1 MAKIFLPKYFKMEVV
16 LKKFCS
22 KKIDSCGLCFFV
34 ALFLMGFSIFSV
46 SCKMTAEGI
55 ISASDDVESP
65 ILLDFS
71 QDSAESLSLS
81 FTEAVQ
87 LSNLEVRSGNLS
99 TIGELVLSQNHMV
112 VEPIPF
118 QTSRDSQSV
127 EATNAEAVGTC
138 VQVVFTESQQL
149 EMGAT
154 YIFSGIAHDQE
165 GNSLLFQVPFYGFN
179 RNVAGVVLS
188 EVSSEYDKPKVEF
201 IELYVHRSGN
211 LAGIE
216 LYSVN
221 KNFKYVFPAVEVSAG
236 EYIVLHMR
244 TLEEESGHVDE
255 LDNNLSASTASD
267 SCTGVRDLWVSST
280 SEIIGTSDVL
290 VLRERAKGKLMDAL
304 LYISPKVSDTSKKK
318 ILPAG
323 EDVIAEGGWIAGEDG
338 ESWLSSDGMT
348 TVNRSLSRQNIL
360 EIQQAATALQ
370 EIPVAS
376 KDAWIVTMNHKQTKE
391 PGVTPGLPNSSTK
404 YTK

>member
-1 MAKIFLPKYFKMEVV
+1 M
-16 LKKFCS
+16 KKFCCQ
-22 KKIDSCGLCFFV
+22 KNIYLCFFIPF
-34 ALFLMGFSIFSV
+34 FLMSVSIFSV

-55 ISASDDVESP
+55 IATTEDVGAP
-65 ILLDFS
+65 VLLEFS
-71 QDSAESLSLS
+71 QDSAECVSLS
-81 FTEAVQ
+81 FTEKVE
-87 LSNLEVRSGNLS
+87 LLNLEVRSGNLS
-99 TIGELVLSQNHMV
+99 TMGDLIFSGEQISVTEKVLKQQDGVSGETEQL
-112 VEPIPF
+112 
-118 QTSRDSQSV
+118 
-127 EATNAEAVGTC
+127 AEEGGSLL
-138 VQVVFTESQQL
+138 QVVFSDSHVL
-149 EMGAT
+149 EAGHGYML
-154 YIFSGIAHDQE
+154 SGVAQDFQ
-165 GNSLLFQVPFYGFN
+165 GNSLLFQVPFHGFN
-179 RNVAGVVLS
+179 QNVAGVVLS

-221 KNFKYVFPAVEVSAG
+221 KNFEYVFPAVEVSAG

-376 KDAWIVTMNHKQTKE
+376 KDAWIVTMNHKQIKE

>member
-1 MAKIFLPKYFKMEVV
+1 M
-16 LKKFCS
+16 KKFCS
-22 KKIDSCGLCFFV
+22 KKIDSCFFCFFV
-34 ALFLMGFSIFSV
+34 ALCLMCISIFSV

-55 ISASDDVESP
+55 QAASDDVETP

-71 QDSAESLSLS
+71 QKSEERLSLS
-81 FTEAVQ
+81 FTEKVR
-87 LSNLEVRSGNLS
+87 LSDLEVRSGNPS
-99 TIGELVLSQNHMV
+99 TMGELVFSQEQIAVTEENKSDLLDLEDRTTEGIV
-112 VEPIPF
+112 QDAGF
-118 QTSRDSQSV
+118 QVR
-127 EATNAEAVGTC
+127 
-138 VQVVFTESQQL
+138 VVFTESQRL

-154 YIFSGIAHDQE
+154 YIFSGVAHDQE
-165 GNSLLFQVPFYGFN
+165 GNSLLFQLPFYGFN

-188 EVSSEYDKPKVEF
+188 EVRSEYDKPKVEF

-221 KNFKYVFPAVEVSAG
+221 KNFEYVFPAVEVSAG

-391 PGVTPGLPNSSTK
+391 PGVTPGLPNSTTK

>member
-1 MAKIFLPKYFKMEVV
+1 M
-16 LKKFCS
+16 KKFCS
-22 KKIDSCGLCFFV
+22 KKIDSCFFCFFV
-34 ALFLMGFSIFSV
+34 ALCLMCISIFSV

-55 ISASDDVESP
+55 QAASDDVETP
-65 ILLDFS
+65 VLLDFS
-71 QDSAESLSLS
+71 QNSAESLSLA
-81 FTEAVQ
+81 FTEKVR
-87 LSNLEVRSGNLS
+87 LSDLEVRSGNPS
-99 TIGELVLSQNHMV
+99 TMGELVFSQEQIAVTEENKSDLLDL
-112 VEPIPF
+112 EDRTTEGIAQDAGF
-118 QTSRDSQSV
+118 QVR
-127 EATNAEAVGTC
+127 
-138 VQVVFTESQQL
+138 VVFTESQRL

-154 YIFSGIAHDQE
+154 YIFSGVAHDQE
-165 GNSLLFQVPFYGFN
+165 GNSLLFQLPFYGFN

-188 EVSSEYDKPKVEF
+188 EVRSEYDKPKVEF

-221 KNFKYVFPAVEVSAG
+221 KNFEYVFPAVEVSAG

-338 ESWLSSDGMT
+338 ESWLSSDGLAT
-348 TVNRSLSRQNIL
+348 TRTLSRQNIA
-360 EIQQAATALQ
+360 EIQELAEEGLV
-370 EIPVAS
+370 IPVAS
-376 KDAWIVTMNHKQTKE
+376 KKEWIVVDTSCA
-391 PGVTPGLPNSSTK
+391 TPGMPNSTTR

>member
-1 MAKIFLPKYFKMEVV
+1 M
-16 LKKFCS
+16 KKFCS
-22 KKIDSCGLCFFV
+22 KKIDSCFFCFFV
-34 ALFLMGFSIFSV
+34 ALCLMCISIFSV

-55 ISASDDVESP
+55 QAASDDVETP

-71 QDSAESLSLS
+71 QKSEEHLSLS
-81 FTEAVQ
+81 FTEKVR
-87 LSNLEVRSGNLS
+87 LSDLEVRSGNPS
-99 TIGELVLSQNHMV
+99 TMGELVFSQEQIAVTEENKSDLLDL
-112 VEPIPF
+112 EDKTTEGIAQDAGF
-118 QTSRDSQSV
+118 QVR
-127 EATNAEAVGTC
+127 
-138 VQVVFTESQQL
+138 VVFTESQRL

-154 YIFSGIAHDQE
+154 YIFSGVAHDQE
-165 GNSLLFQVPFYGFN
+165 GNSLLFQLPFYGFN

-221 KNFKYVFPAVEVSAG
+221 KNFEYVFPAVEVSAG

-391 PGVTPGLPNSSTK
+391 PGVTPGLPNSTTR

>member
-34 ALFLMGFSIFSV
+34 ALFLMSFSIFSV

-71 QDSAESLSLS
+71 QDSAERLSLS
-81 FTEAVQ
+81 FTEEVQ

-99 TIGELVLSQNHMV
+99 TLGELVFSQESMV
-112 VEPIPF
+112 VERETSQIP
-118 QTSRDSQSV
+118 RDAQDV
-127 EATNAEAVGTC
+127 EATDAEAESSLVH
-138 VQVVFTESQQL
+138 VVFTESQQL
-149 EMGAT
+149 EVGAT
-154 YIFSGIAHDQE
+154 YIFSGIAHDQQ

-216 LYSVN
+216 LCSVN
-221 KNFKYVFPAVEVSAG
+221 KNFEYVFPAVEVAAG

-267 SCTGVRDLWVSST
+267 SCAEVRDLWISST

-338 ESWLSSDGMT
+338 DSWLSSDGIT
-348 TVNRSLSRQNIL
+348 LTRTLSRQNIA
-360 EIQQAATALQ
+360 EIQRMAEEGLT
-370 EIPVAS
+370 IPVPS
-376 KDAWIVTMNHKQTKE
+376 KEDWFVVATSCA
-391 PGVTPGLPNSSTK
+391 TPGLPNSTTK

>member
-1 MAKIFLPKYFKMEVV
+1 M
-16 LKKFCS
+16 KKFCS
-22 KKIDSCGLCFFV
+22 KKIDSCFFCFFV
-34 ALFLMGFSIFSV
+34 ALCLMCISIFSV

-55 ISASDDVESP
+55 HAASDDVETP

-71 QDSAESLSLS
+71 QKSEECLSLS
-81 FTEAVQ
+81 FTEKVR
-87 LSNLEVRSGNLS
+87 LSDLEVRSGNPS
-99 TIGELVLSQNHMV
+99 TMGELVFSQEQIAVTEENKSDLLDL
-112 VEPIPF
+112 EDRTTEGIAQDAGF
-118 QTSRDSQSV
+118 QVR
-127 EATNAEAVGTC
+127 
-138 VQVVFTESQQL
+138 VVFTESQRL

-154 YIFSGIAHDQE
+154 YIFSGVAHDQE
-165 GNSLLFQVPFYGFN
+165 GNSLLFQLPFYGFN

-188 EVSSEYDKPKVEF
+188 EVRSEYDKPKVEF

-221 KNFKYVFPAVEVSAG
+221 KNFEYVFPAVEVSAG

-391 PGVTPGLPNSSTK
+391 PGVTPGLPNSTTR